1 MKHDAKGSPV
11 SHGARARAFH
21 PSFRWILTMALLAVT
36 VWLIYRQDPEFLSQV
51 TLDWKCLVPAAWL
64 LGLYIVLLSERFRF
78 LTQLYLGRRDLSAR
92 MFLHSLVVS
101 RVLNGI
107 LPQAGN
113 VYRGSRLL
121 DRVGLPWSGYL
132 AVVIAGMIVDLI
144 VIAVV
149 FGVVLIDS
157 HLYRISLPH
166 FNPTSHLGILTLSI
180 LATVISV
187 VFMVRLDRKCRT
199 ARYPAREG
207 MGQQSLATI
216 WRGIFSPENFPAL
229 FFQSLIA
236 VTLLGMVLWLILL
249 GTGFDP
255 GLLEATT
262 LMVAARAAQY
272 IVITPGNLG
281 VRELVYAAVGSQ
293 LPIGIGAAVT
303 SSILLRIMNWMVL
316 GLLLLVSEAVAGW
329 RKKRH

>member
-1 MKHDAKGSPV
+1 MKHEAKGSPV
-11 SHGARARAFH
+11 SRDARVRAYP
-21 PSFRWILTMALLAVT
+21 PSFRWILTIALLAVT

-51 TLDWKCLVPAAWL
+51 TLDWKFLVPAAWL
-64 LGLYIVLLSERFRF
+64 LGLYIILLSERFRF
-78 LTQLYLGRRDLSAR
+78 LTQLYLGRHDLSAR

-113 VYRGSRLL
+113 VYRGSHLL
-121 DRVGLPWSGYL
+121 DRIGLPWSGYL
-132 AVVIAGMIVDLI
+132 AVVIAGMIVDLV
-144 VIAVV
+144 VIAAV

-180 LATVISV
+180 SATVVSV
-187 VFMVRLDRKCRT
+187 AFIAWVGRKCRT
-199 ARYPAREG
+199 ATHSVREG
-207 MGQQSLATI
+207 MEQQSLATF
-216 WRGIFSPENFPAL
+216 WRGIVSPENVPAL
-229 FFQSLIA
+229 FLQSLIA
-236 VTLLGMVLWLILL
+236 VALLGTVLWLILV

-293 LPIGIGAAVT
+293 LTVGIGAAVT
-303 SSILLRIMNWMVL
+303 ASILLRIMNWMVL
-316 GLLLLVSEAVAGW
+316 GLLLLVSEGVAGW